1 MNTYRLCCY
10 IYCRSVDYFAC
21 IAVKRQWNSAVAER
35 SRHCFILRE
44 WNQKPDAPLW
54 CFWTAG
60 MENVSFFSF
69 FFSIKPVCFVRRGDI
84 TAFGRLSDRIRTT
97 EGVNNNKRWCPGT
110 RGTVSDGVLTSV
122 GKKKKKELNAGFWCM
137 KRGNV
142 VAFKEPDVAW
152 EAAAETAACNTK
164 WIPVGSQRRELIEQQ
179 AGELGEDL
187 TPLHVCSCLMS
198 WVQWAGLITDATSD
212 SDWQR
217 L

>member
-1 MNTYRLCCY
+1 MHRTAERETADGDGMLQENMKKCKNIYTFAHTLWFAANRNSIVHCFFLALTTVMNTYRLCCY

-122 GKKKKKELNAGFWCM
+122 GKKKKRVKC
-137 KRGNV
+137 
-142 VAFKEPDVAW
+142 
-152 EAAAETAACNTK
+152 
-164 WIPVGSQRRELIEQQ
+164 WILVYE
-179 AGELGEDL
+179 AGECCGF
-187 TPLHVCSCLMS
+187 
-198 WVQWAGLITDATSD
+198 
-212 SDWQR
+212 
-217 L
+217 